1 MEKQLRAMDW
11 PHRHLHWA
19 ELCNRHS
26 LRRMAVLAAR
36 FAPDELLHGA
46 KTGKPPPP
54 TIELRKRQKQQ
65 TTLYAYFVHRPK
77 RLRQNTLDE
86 HCFRKVYKT

>member
-1 MEKQLRAMDW
+1 MGFPAMEKQLRAMDW

-54 TIELRKRQKQQ
+54 TIELRNRQKKQ
-65 TTLYAYFVHRPK
+65 TTLYEYFEPLPK
-77 RLRQNTLDE
+77 RLRQ
-86 HCFRKVYKT
+86 HI